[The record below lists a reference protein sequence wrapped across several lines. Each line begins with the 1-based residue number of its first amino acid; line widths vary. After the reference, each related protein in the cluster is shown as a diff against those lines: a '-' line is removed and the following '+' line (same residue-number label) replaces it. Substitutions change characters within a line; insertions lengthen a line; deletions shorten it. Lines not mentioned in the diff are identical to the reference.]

1 MAMNILAGIDW
12 MQQQGEQGRQRRE
25 RNAFASLSQQ
35 VLASPTADP
44 NAVLSQGYAVS
55 PTVGAG
61 LEQVAQSA
69 EKRNYT
75 RLGNMARLLVSMPE
89 QARDQYYQQMKPSLQ
104 SMGINVAAKPTYDA
118 EIGSL
123 AQQLAT
129 MYAPGQ
135 NGMPTGFRELDMK
148 ARAAGFAPGT
158 PEYQNAIKVALG
170 VEGRAS
176 NAGFGFKEI
185 EGLDGRTRLARNN
198 PRTGAVEVYDET
210 TGNFVPMGGVAGAG
224 GVPGAPVEAEDGT
237 MVATTQFSDA
247 TGQPISFGADIPPE
261 FRQAVLSQPQQF
273 AALPDNAAATLPPVN
288 RSPAQFRGGNPALGV
303 SRRPEDEAAAVEA
316 AKQGVQL
323 GYLPTQQAIETQ
335 GAVDRAQQLAPVEA
349 AAAAERQR
357 AEAAITAQTE
367 REKKQREQSTVFA
380 QYQAAIGGLRSGLA
394 NATTGPIAGRLP
406 ALTAD
411 AQIAEGS
418 VAALAP
424 VLKQLFRAAG
434 EGTFTDRDQALLL
447 EMVPTRTDL
456 PAAREAKLQNI
467 DNIVRAKL
475 GQGGMYGAAPADAPT
490 GNRLQTTSAVVG
502 GGAPVRV
509 QSAADYDALPSGAL
523 FIAPDG
529 SQRRKR

>member
-1 MAMNILAGIDW
+1 MAEFRDYDIAGAFT
-12 MQQQGEQGRQRRE
+12 QGMERGRE
-25 RNAFASLSQQ
+25 RRQVNALNQ
-35 VLASPTADP
+35 LASQAYGASPEQQDA
-44 NAVLSQGYAVS
+44 LIRQGYAQGAQ
-55 PTVGAG
+55 VGAG
-61 LEQVAQSA
+61 VQQVAESS

-89 QARDQYYQQMKPSLQ
+89 QARDQYYQQMKPSLE

-335 GAVDRAQQLAPVEA
+335 GAVDRARQLAPVEN
-349 AAAAERQR
+349 
-357 AEAAITAQTE
+357 
-367 REKKQREQSTVFA
+367 
-380 QYQAAIGGLRSGLA
+380 QAAIERARGTAQAGAEVERATAQQKRMTQSQDSIATLQQVVELLPRASGGALE
-394 NATTGPIAGRLP
+394 AGRDRV
-406 ALTAD
+406 AGAFGVSTEG
-411 AQIAEGS
+411 AQAGAQLKLLAAKLIANVPRFEGPQS
-418 VAALAP
+418 NIDV
-424 VLKQLFRAAG
+424 QFYREAAG
-434 EGTFTDRDQALLL
+434 DVANDQLPVGTRLAAAQRMLDI
-447 EMVPTRTDL
+447 
-456 PAAREAKLQNI
+456 AREYSGT
-467 DNIVRAKL
+467 
-475 GQGGMYGAAPADAPT
+475 GQYGPAPAD
-490 GNRLQTTSAVVG
+490 GGGSQLQTTSRVVDG
-502 GGAPVRV
+502 PQVAP
-509 QSAADYDALPSGAL
+509 A
-523 FIAPDG
+523 
-529 SQRRKR
+529 RRRFNPATGRLE